1 VREKI
6 DRRVEDYLNVALLD
20 WLPNAYPITRQ
31 QSKNQSSDYRISL
44 AILAE
49 IAAQK
54 HSDRWLADLMAYN
67 SSASFSLAVE
77 QLSSAL
83 KANGTGDNV
92 AARNHAA
99 EAGRLFGSER
109 NNAGELRAR
118 VEYMFAS
125 QDAQD
130 GAGCLN
136 AASGLGARL
145 QGYPYPWLQAQFLIE
160 NGNCTWIS
168 GNLGDVQKFYMR
180 AAQHAESAAYSVI
193 YLRTQDH
200 LSLLAQTVGDIPA
213 AWARTQKALPRYWAG
228 AYPAMRGYNLYYDR
242 YELASSTKQ
251 PHLQMA
257 ILRDAVALTESFDD
271 NLLRA
276 MAHVHMANAAV
287 ELAEMDLAETEYTQA
302 SQLFLASPQI
312 ESTQIARLEAETR
325 IAGVEIYQGK
335 TQLAIDRLRQKTPE
349 IAQHPTNY
357 LSILY
362 YSTLGE
368 AETQAGHTQEA
379 DSALRLAVAL
389 ADRRLQA
396 IRRTSLSAW
405 WSAEAC

>member
-1 VREKI
+1 
-6 DRRVEDYLNVALLD
+6 
-20 WLPNAYPITRQ
+20 
-31 QSKNQSSDYRISL
+31 
-44 AILAE
+44 
-49 IAAQK
+49 
-54 HSDRWLADLMAYN
+54 
-67 SSASFSLAVE
+67 
-77 QLSSAL
+77 
-83 KANGTGDNV
+83 
-92 AARNHAA
+92 
-99 EAGRLFGSER
+99 
-109 NNAGELRAR
+109 
-118 VEYMFAS
+118 
-125 QDAQD
+125 
-130 GAGCLN
+130 
-136 AASGLGARL
+136 
-145 QGYPYPWLQAQFLIE
+145 
-160 NGNCTWIS
+160 
-168 GNLGDVQKFYMR
+168 
-180 AAQHAESAAYSVI
+180 
-193 YLRTQDH
+193 
-200 LSLLAQTVGDIPA
+200 
-213 AWARTQKALPRYWAG
+213 
-228 AYPAMRGYNLYYDR
+228 
-242 YELASSTKQ
+242 
-251 PHLQMA
+251 MA